1 MMHRVHIY
9 TGDGK
14 GKTTAAFGL
23 ALRARGR
30 DLRVAVVQ
38 FLKRGDFG
46 EVIAARRLGIEVE
59 QFGTGGFVDPAAPP
73 EEDRRLAGLGW
84 TRLLELSAAGK
95 HDLVIADEL
104 LMAVDLGLVDLAA
117 VCGLIDAR
125 PAVELVL
132 TGRNAHPELVR
143 RADLVSEVLALK
155 HYYDEGSPARR
166 GIEY

>member
-1 MMHRVHIY
+1 MHRVHIY

-46 EVIAARRLGIEVE
+46 EVIAALRLGIEVE
-59 QFGTGGFVDPAAPP
+59 QFGTGGFVDPTAPP
-73 EEDRRLAGLGW
+73 EEDRRLAAAAW
-84 TRLLELSAAGK
+84 TRLVELCDTTK
-95 HDLVIADEL
+95 LDLLIADEL
-104 LMAVDLGLVDLAA
+104 LVAVDLGLVDLAA
-117 VCGLIDAR
+117 VCELIDSR

-155 HYYDEGSPARR
+155 HYYDEGLPARR